1 MRRSFIRWTLI
12 GLLIR
17 FLIMPFSFHGHDIF
31 FIYYNPFKF
40 LTQGAWDPYLWT
52 SESFPQ
58 SAYNNLYFP
67 PGMFFII
74 SGFLYSVKF
83 LLPLAGK
90 LFSLFEAWNFTW
102 EGNTVHFARL
112 FTDCQ
117 LFRTLFIFKLPY
129 LFFDFAT
136 GLILAR
142 LLLPDDKNSLFAYKV
157 WMLNPFVLHG
167 CYALGQIDIIP
178 AFFVMAAVYF
188 MSLKRG
194 YAAVLSLSSGILTKT
209 LPVLVLPFAVILSA
223 GAFKERLKLFL
234 AASLPAAVII
244 AVFYFSSGNAVIEAL
259 FFSPGEI
266 AAYRLFVFAAG
277 YIFLFLFFFFISRR
291 SGVSTDIIAAS
302 FAVVLL
308 LFFSTYKVT
317 IRYFIIVTPLL
328 IYLSVKNRKFWV
340 YIIFITTALFAL
352 RISGNTQQW
361 GLFAALAPEFLS
373 SLPVSD
379 SYLNLAVNVLFVHKI
394 MYRVFILF
402 SMAMV
407 VHILISYRHYLIHK
421 MSLPE

>member
-1 MRRSFIRWTLI
+1 
-12 GLLIR
+12 
-17 FLIMPFSFHGHDIF
+17 MPFSFHGHDIF

-40 LTQGAWDPYLWT
+40 LTQGAWDPYLFT
-52 SESFPQ
+52 NENFPQ

-67 PGMFFII
+67 PGLFFII
-74 SGFLYSVKF
+74 SGFLSAAKF

-90 LFSLFEAWNFTW
+90 LFSVFEAWNFRW

-142 LLLPDDKNSLFAYKV
+142 LLAPDDKKGLFAYKV
-157 WMLNPFVLHG
+157 WMFNPFVLHG

-178 AFFVMAAVYF
+178 AFFVMAAVYL
-188 MSLKRG
+188 MSLKRR
-194 YAAVLSLSSGILTKT
+194 YAAMLSLSFGILTKT

-223 GAFKERLKLFL
+223 GAFKKRLKLFL

-244 AVFYFSSGNAVIEAL
+244 AVFYLSSGKAVINAL

-266 AAYRLFVFAAG
+266 PDYRSFVFIAG
-277 YIFLFLFFFFISRR
+277 YIFLFLFFFFISRK
-291 SGVSTDIIAAS
+291 GDVSADIIAAS
-302 FAVVLL
+302 FAAVL
-308 LFFSTYKVT
+308 LFFFATYKVN
-317 IRYFIIVTPLL
+317 IRYFILVTPLL
-328 IYLSVKNRKFWV
+328 IYLSVKNRKFWIYV
-340 YIIFITTALFAL
+340 IFITAALFAL
-352 RISGNTQQW
+352 RTSGNTQQW
-361 GLFAALAPEFLS
+361 GLFAALHPEFLS

-379 SYLNLAVNVLFVHKI
+379 SYLNLAVNVLFVHKV

-402 SMAMV
+402 SLAMV
-407 VHILISYRHYLIHK
+407 VHILISYSHYLIHK
-421 MSLPE
+421 MSLPDSQTGS